1 MTGET
6 RNDPPEDVE
15 PAEPAEPAEDVD
27 DVVAHMPL
35 PFVSPDDV
43 NPRKKVPPV
52 DSA

>member
-1 MTGET
+1 MTDET

-15 PAEPAEPAEDVD
+15 AAEPAEDVE
-27 DVVAHMPL
+27 DVDAHMPL

-43 NPRKKVPPV
+43 HPRKKLRPA